1 MGRFLRDYHRCWSSE
16 SVYVT
21 DEDFG
26 LIHAI
31 PTDFSISTTEGEV
44 NQPLDYVRLTPWP
57 IELLSIS
64 SSLKYVVNVTH
75 LPKELGLYCH
85 SNVRRSMAQRA
96 SSTKP
101 MFIVVS
107 HIGSNHPG
115 GIFFFRFFMF
125 CFCFLFICLFLFK
138 SIFDFA
144 QLLFIKRLLIQL
156 KFSRKNCDWLPTLNI
171 GLVLRP

>member
-1 MGRFLRDYHRCWSSE
+1 MANWAT
-16 SVYVT
+16 V
-21 DEDFG
+21 
-26 LIHAI
+26 
-31 PTDFSISTTEGEV
+31 DFSKS
-44 NQPLDYVRLTPWP
+44 
-57 IELLSIS
+57 
-64 SSLKYVVNVTH
+64 KYVVNVTH

-96 SSTKP
+96 SSTKT

-115 GIFFFRFFMF
+115 GFFFFFFFFRFLCFVF
-125 CFCFLFICLFLFK
+125 VFFCFLFICLFLFK

-144 QLLFIKRLLIQL
+144 QLLFIKSLLIQL